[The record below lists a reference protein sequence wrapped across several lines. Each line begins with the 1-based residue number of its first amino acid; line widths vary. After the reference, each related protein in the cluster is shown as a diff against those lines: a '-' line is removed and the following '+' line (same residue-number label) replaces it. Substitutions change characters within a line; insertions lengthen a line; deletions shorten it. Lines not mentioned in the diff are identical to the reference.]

1 MNDYKQELANL
12 IAEDELPS
20 LWRFALQITHDKH
33 DAEDLVQRTCVR
45 AIEQSDRYTDTGK
58 LKSWL
63 FRIAHNIWRNE
74 LRSRTIRERGDL
86 MAANPDGVNETAPGR
101 DIVTPETR
109 LEFDEVVAA
118 VEALPEGQR
127 LVVQLVC
134 VNGFSYSETAS
145 ILEVAIGTVMSRLA
159 RARISIGEQFLIE
172 ESEGQLRNLPR
183 DSSVTRNNSEQ
194 RL

>member
-1 MNDYKQELANL
+1 M
-12 IAEDELPS
+12 
-20 LWRFALQITHDKH
+20 
-33 DAEDLVQRTCVR
+33 QRTCVR

-74 LRSRTIRERGDL
+74 LRSRTIRERG
-86 MAANPDGVNETAPGR
+86 NPDGVNETAPGR

-172 ESEGQLRNLPR
+172 ESEGQLRNLPQN
-183 DSSVTRNNSEQ
+183 SSVTRNNSEQ

>member
-1 MNDYKQELANL
+1 
-12 IAEDELPS
+12 
-20 LWRFALQITHDKH
+20 
-33 DAEDLVQRTCVR
+33 
-45 AIEQSDRYTDTGK
+45 
-58 LKSWL
+58 
-63 FRIAHNIWRNE
+63 
-74 LRSRTIRERGDL
+74 

-172 ESEGQLRNLPR
+172 ESEGQLRNLPQN
-183 DSSVTRNNSEQ
+183 SSVTRNNSEQ

>member
-1 MNDYKQELANL
+1 
-12 IAEDELPS
+12 
-20 LWRFALQITHDKH
+20 
-33 DAEDLVQRTCVR
+33 
-45 AIEQSDRYTDTGK
+45 
-58 LKSWL
+58 
-63 FRIAHNIWRNE
+63 
-74 LRSRTIRERGDL
+74 

-145 ILEVAIGTVMSRLA
+145 ILGS
-159 RARISIGEQFLIE
+159 SYWHSH
-172 ESEGQLRNLPR
+172 ESFGQ
-183 DSSVTRNNSEQ
+183 SSDFYR
-194 RL
+194 

>member
-1 MNDYKQELANL
+1 MNDRKQELANL
-12 IAEDELPS
+12 IAEIELPS
-20 LWRFALQITHDKH
+20 LWRFALQITRDKH

-172 ESEGQLRNLPR
+172 ESEGQLRNLPQN
-183 DSSVTRNNSEQ
+183 SSVTRNNSEQ

>member
-1 MNDYKQELANL
+1 MTASKSWPTL
-12 IAEDELPS
+12 IAEIELPS

-134 VNGFSYSETAS
+134 VNGFSYSETCLLYTSDAAD
-145 ILEVAIGTVMSRLA
+145 E
-159 RARISIGEQFLIE
+159 
-172 ESEGQLRNLPR
+172 
-183 DSSVTRNNSEQ
+183 
-194 RL
+194 

>member
-1 MNDYKQELANL
+1 M
-12 IAEDELPS
+12 S
-20 LWRFALQITHDKH
+20 
-33 DAEDLVQRTCVR
+33 
-45 AIEQSDRYTDTGK
+45 
-58 LKSWL
+58 
-63 FRIAHNIWRNE
+63 RIAHNIWRNE

-86 MAANPDGVNETAPGR
+86 IAANPDGMNETAPGR

-145 ILEVAIGTVMSRLA
+145 ILGVAIGTVMSRLA

-172 ESEGQLRNLPR
+172 ESEGQLRNLPQNN
-183 DSSVTRNNSEQ
+183 SVTRNNSEQ